1 MSSWSGQ
8 SRSGTWAVDAL
19 GMAVW
24 TEEYGVC
31 CMYERCGGVM
41 KEMVGGWGYARNVK
55 SSTSSRKEA
64 GQAEGG
70 EGSEQEEGE

>member
-1 MSSWSGQ
+1 MPSWPGQ
-8 SRSGTWAVDAL
+8 SWPGTWAVDAP
-19 GMAVW
+19 GMALW
-24 TEEYGVC
+24 TEEYAVC

-64 GQAEGG
+64 G